1 MHVAKNRG
9 GSILE
14 VKLQT
19 NLVMDEVT
27 RWPILRTHTYIPLIS
42 TFLIQKRSANWP
54 GVHGQAQAKETG
66 TERLAFSLKFHV
78 ILPMKSD

>member
-27 RWPILRTHTYIPLIS
+27 RWTDSKDSYLHPSHIYIPHSEKIC
-42 TFLIQKRSANWP
+42 
-54 GVHGQAQAKETG
+54 
-66 TERLAFSLKFHV
+66 
-78 ILPMKSD
+78 